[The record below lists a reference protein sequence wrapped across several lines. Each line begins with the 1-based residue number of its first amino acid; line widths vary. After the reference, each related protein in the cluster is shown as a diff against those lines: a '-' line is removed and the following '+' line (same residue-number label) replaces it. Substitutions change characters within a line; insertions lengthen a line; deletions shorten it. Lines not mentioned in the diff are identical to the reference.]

1 MIVDRTAA
9 MGFVRR
15 TLRLISL
22 VVLAPAILMMIL
34 PTILPGS
41 EAWASAR
48 IVRIVGIQEG
58 VPQAQ
63 ADYFER
69 SVAALNE
76 LTEDRIFVTRRIPAA
91 SSFDLKAYQGLDFA
105 IVSPHVFALLERY
118 NGFMPVASLQAD
130 LPRAVREHP
139 EDEALRSV
147 LSAVVYAL
155 PADEGDR
162 RPRLS
167 DIAGETVTMV
177 KGDDQDAAFLLQN
190 ELSMRSLA
198 PVKVRVAADGATPSE
213 IVARAAAR
221 GEQLFALS
229 TDLLRDLDPEVL
241 KDFVEV
247 DMRVDDATGLV
258 SSVTPMPGRVCA
270 AALSIARTGI
280 PDYAATLLS
289 LDVSP
294 DMRWGRPADYRAVH
308 VAAERMRDPAYM
320 SYQKKT
326 LLEQMREHAAWVIL
340 AAAILLGMIW
350 HSVAAERLVRRRS
363 AELMETV
370 KRQQA
375 SERQFEALERM
386 TAVSQMSN
394 IVAHELRQPLAA
406 VTNFAMG
413 VRRRIA
419 NGTLTDESL
428 DFALGRILAENERAS
443 DIVEHVR
450 DYARKRRRQIAPVD
464 LTHLAA
470 KVVGSMRAS
479 NPSVAFESRLPA
491 GLFIEAD
498 SLEIE
503 LVLRNLVKN
512 AGESAASPAN
522 PGTAGPPRVVVSGRS
537 AGEHV
542 VLTVTDNGPVTTRA
556 QIEGFAVPLR
566 SEKSGGLGLGL
577 SIVRRIVEACGGAI
591 AFELASPQGVRVRVT
606 LPARPEA

>member
-1 MIVDRTAA
+1 MS
-9 MGFVRR
+9 
-15 TLRLISL
+15 LR
-22 VVLAPAILMMIL
+22 
-34 PTILPGS
+34 
-41 EAWASAR
+41 
-48 IVRIVGIQEG
+48 
-58 VPQAQ
+58 
-63 ADYFER
+63 F
-69 SVAALNE
+69 
-76 LTEDRIFVTRRIPAA
+76 
-91 SSFDLKAYQGLDFA
+91 SS
-105 IVSPHVFALLERY
+105 

-190 ELSMRSLA
+190 ELS
-198 PVKVRVAADGATPSE
+198 KVRVAADGATPSE

-363 AELMETV
+363 AELMETM

-479 NPSVAFESRLPA
+479 NPAVAFESRLPA

-512 AGESAASPAN
+512 AGESAASLADPATAASWCRVAA
-522 PGTAGPPRVVVSGRS
+522 PGSTSS
-537 AGEHV
+537 
-542 VLTVTDNGPVTTRA
+542 
-556 QIEGFAVPLR
+556 
-566 SEKSGGLGLGL
+566 
-577 SIVRRIVEACGGAI
+577 
-591 AFELASPQGVRVRVT
+591 
-606 LPARPEA
+606 